1 VIAILKR
8 LKSSLFLD
16 TKKEEVMK
24 KEYIAPEMESVDLK
38 TQSNLILCGSGD
50 SPNPGEI
57 EGDTGYAPFKQDPLA

>member
-1 VIAILKR
+1 
-8 LKSSLFLD
+8 
-16 TKKEEVMK
+16 MK

-50 SPNPGEI
+50 PPSPDI

>member
-1 VIAILKR
+1 MIAILKR

-50 SPNPGEI
+50 PPSPDI